1 MSSSPKILIVDDKP
15 NNLISLEAILQDI
28 DAELIRAEDGNSA
41 LRKTL
46 KHDFA
51 LAILDVQMP
60 GMDGYELAQLI
71 HNRRQTSDLPIIFVS
86 AIYSDDYHV
95 FKGYESGCVD
105 FITKPFD
112 PKIMVNKV
120 RIFTNLFTQKQQLQ
134 DANTFIA
141 EQNRQLIE
149 KASRDGLTRLYNHA
163 HFQDLFKREFELAR
177 RHSQPLTLLMCD
189 LDFFKDINDTH
200 GHQTGDLVLKEFA
213 ALTQSLVRDTDIL
226 ARYGGE
232 EFILALPHTEI
243 EGGKIVAESIRDTV
257 KRHVFCKD
265 KTGLQLTVS
274 IGISTIQKH
283 HQVPADL
290 IEDADIVLYKAKENG
305 RDQVISSVDTEKTPS
320 PLPDNIVFEQMRSQ
334 LLTILVKNRSTALA
348 SFESLVQSHFSNATI
363 FKERNEKAIQL
374 FNLLGNRLNLPDKM
388 MHSFRRALKLHD
400 LTRLYIK
407 DSSFNKASP
416 LSSEERQNIKN
427 QPILMKELADHFDL
441 FADER
446 QILLYHHEN
455 YDGTGYPKG
464 LEEEEIPLCSRI
476 FSIVDT
482 VMAILMPTYPR
493 EIYSRDDLINEL
505 HNQSGKQFD
514 PFLVNQVVTI
524 LENGEFEWTDQ
535 NIVK

>member
-28 DAELIRAEDGNSA
+28 DAELICAEDGNSA

-71 HNRRQTSDLPIIFVS
+71 HNRKRTSNLPVIFVS
-86 AIYSDDYHV
+86 AIYSDDFHV

-120 RIFTNLFTQKQQLQ
+120 RIFTNLFIQKQQLQ
-134 DANTFIA
+134 DANTYIA
-141 EQNRQLIE
+141 QQNRRLID
-149 KASRDGLTRLYNHA
+149 KASRDGLTKLYNHA

-177 RHSQPLTLLMCD
+177 RHARPLTLLMCD

-200 GHQTGDLVLKEFA
+200 GHQTGDMVLKEFA
-213 ALTQSLVRDTDIL
+213 ALLQSLVRDTDIV

-243 EGGKIVAESIRDTV
+243 EGGVKVAESIRKTV
-257 KRHVFCKD
+257 KRHVFCQD
-265 KTGLQLTVS
+265 KVGLQLTVS

-283 HQVPADL
+283 HQFPADL
-290 IEDADIVLYKAKENG
+290 IEAADIVLYKAKENG
-305 RDQVISSVDTEKTPS
+305 RDQVFSSTDRENLPAS
-320 PLPDNIVFEQMRSQ
+320 LPDNLVFEQMRSQ
-334 LLTILVKNRSTALA
+334 LLSILVKNKATALSA
-348 SFESLVQSHFSNATI
+348 FEALVQSHFSNTTI

-374 FNLLGNRLNLPDKM
+374 FNLLGKRLKLPNEM

-407 DSSFNKASP
+407 DSSFNKATP

-446 QILLYHHEN
+446 QILLHHHEH

-476 FSIVDT
+476 FAIVDA

-493 EIYSRDDLINEL
+493 EIYSREDLINEL
-505 HNQSGKQFD
+505 QIQSGKQFD
-514 PFLVNQVVTI
+514 PFLVTQIVAI
-524 LENGEFEWTDQ
+524 LENGEFEC
-535 NIVK
+535 IE